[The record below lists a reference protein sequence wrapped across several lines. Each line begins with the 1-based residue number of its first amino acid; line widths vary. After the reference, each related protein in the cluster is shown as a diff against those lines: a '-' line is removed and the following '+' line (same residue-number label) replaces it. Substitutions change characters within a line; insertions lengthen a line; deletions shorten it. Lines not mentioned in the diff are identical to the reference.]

1 MRDHRAPPRRWRLNL
16 CLSLTGILLIS
27 GGSILFSRD
36 SRVKSMAWLRPSL
49 CCRTALV
56 GLYAALMFLLALCSK
71 FNLAKHSAAARAE
84 VERRRRG

>member
-1 MRDHRAPPRRWRLNL
+1 MSQIHGLAEAVVAVL
-16 CLSLTGILLIS
+16 G
-27 GGSILFSRD
+27 
-36 SRVKSMAWLRPSL
+36 
-49 CCRTALV
+49 RTALV